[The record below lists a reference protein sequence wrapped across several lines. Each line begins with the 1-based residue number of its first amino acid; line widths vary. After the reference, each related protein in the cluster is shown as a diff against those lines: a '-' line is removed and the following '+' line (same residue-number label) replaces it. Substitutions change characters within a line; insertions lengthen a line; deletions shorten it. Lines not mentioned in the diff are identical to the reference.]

1 MIRYIIRR
9 LIQAVGVL
17 ILVSVLVFLL
27 VRLIP
32 GDPIQLLLGEDLSP
46 AVEQQL
52 IQRWGLDQP
61 LYEQYFRWVFN
72 ILQGDFG
79 QSIRTQ
85 EQIGNLIGS
94 RILPTMMLATGAM
107 LIAVSVGIPAGVVA
121 AYKARTGWDHF
132 AMFFALV
139 GLCVPHFWL
148 ALLLM
153 LAFSLNLG
161 WFPVSG
167 YASPFVDPL
176 GALRHL
182 VLPSL
187 ALGIGLAASI
197 SRMTRSTMLDVLSQ
211 DYIRT
216 ARAKGLSERVTVFG
230 HALKN
235 AMLPTITVIG
245 LQLGFLLGGAVVIE
259 ELFSYPGIGQLLIFA
274 ISNRDYPLVQSVVL
288 VFASVFVVINLL
300 VDISYAY
307 FDPRIRYD

>member
-1 MIRYIIRR
+1 MTRYIVRR
-9 LIQAVGVL
+9 LIQAAGVL
-17 ILVSVLVFLL
+17 LLVSVLVFGL

-32 GDPIQLLLGEDLSP
+32 GDPIRLLLGEDLSP
-46 AVEQQL
+46 SVEQQL

-61 LYEQYFRWVFN
+61 IYEQYARWLLD

-85 EQIGNLIGS
+85 QDISALIAS
-94 RILPTMMLATGAM
+94 RILPTLMLASGAM
-107 LIAVSVGIPAGVVA
+107 LIAVSIGIPAGVVA
-121 AYKARTGWDHF
+121 AYKSGSGWDHF
-132 AMFFALV
+132 AMLIALI
-139 GLCVPHFWL
+139 GLCIPHFWL

-153 LAFSLNLG
+153 LFFSLNLG

-167 YASPFVDPL
+167 YASPFNEPL
-176 GALRHL
+176 QALRYL

-197 SRMTRSTMLDVLSQ
+197 SRMTRSTMMDVLSQ

-259 ELFSYPGIGQLLIFA
+259 EMFSYPGIGQLLIFA

-288 VFASVFVVINLL
+288 VFAAVFVLINLM

-307 FDPRIRYD
+307 FDPRIRYS

>member
-1 MIRYIIRR
+1 MLRYIIRR

-17 ILVSVLVFLL
+17 ILVSILVFFL

-32 GDPIQLLLGEDLSP
+32 GDPIRLLLGEDLSP
-46 AVEQQL
+46 TVEQQL
-52 IQRWGLDQP
+52 IQKWGLDAP
-61 LYEQYFRWVFN
+61 LYEQYFLWMFN
-72 ILQGDFG
+72 IVQGDFG

-85 EQIGNLIGS
+85 EQIASLIGS
-94 RILPTMMLATGAM
+94 RILPTMMLSAGAM
-107 LIAVSVGIPAGVVA
+107 LIAVCVGIPAGVVA
-121 AYKARTGWDHF
+121 AYKAKTGWDHI
-132 AMFFALV
+132 AMFFALI

-167 YASPFVDPL
+167 YTSPFVDPV

-182 VLPSL
+182 ILPCL

-288 VFASVFVVINLL
+288 VFASVFVMINLL

-307 FDPRIRYD
+307 FDPRIRYE

>member
-1 MIRYIIRR
+1 MLRYIVRR
-9 LIQAVGVL
+9 LLQAIGVL
-17 ILVSVLVFLL
+17 LLVSILVFGLVH
-27 VRLIP
+27 LIP
-32 GDPIQLLLGEDLSP
+32 GDPIRLLLGENLSP
-46 AVEQQL
+46 SVEQQL
-52 IQRWGLDQP
+52 IRKWGLDQP
-61 LYEQYFRWVFN
+61 LYEQYGRWMFN
-72 ILQGDFG
+72 LLQGDFG

-85 EQIGNLIGS
+85 EQIGVLIAA
-94 RILPTMMLATGAM
+94 RIPPTLMLATAAM
-107 LIAVSVGIPAGVVA
+107 FIAVCVGIPAGVIA

-132 AMFFALV
+132 AMLMALI

-153 LAFSLNLG
+153 LGFSLHLG

-167 YASPFVDPL
+167 YASPTEDPVQ
-176 GALRHL
+176 ALRHL
-182 VLPSL
+182 VLPGI
-187 ALGIGLAASI
+187 ALGVGLAASI

-211 DYIRT
+211 DFIRT

-230 HALKN
+230 HALRN

-288 VFASVFVVINLL
+288 VFAAVFVLINLL

-307 FDPRIRYD
+307 FDPRIRYS

>member
-1 MIRYIIRR
+1 MLRYIVRR

-17 ILVSVLVFLL
+17 ILVSILVFFL

-32 GDPIQLLLGEDLSP
+32 GDPIRLLLGEDLSP
-46 AVEQQL
+46 TVEQQL
-52 IQRWGLDQP
+52 IQKWGLDAP
-61 LYEQYFRWVFN
+61 LYEQYFLWVFN
-72 ILQGDFG
+72 IVQGDFG

-85 EQIGNLIGS
+85 EQIASLIGS

-107 LIAVSVGIPAGVVA
+107 LIAVSVGIPAGVIA
-121 AYKARTGWDHF
+121 AYKARTGWDHI
-132 AMFFALV
+132 AMFFALI

-167 YASPFVDPL
+167 YTSPFVDPV

-182 VLPSL
+182 ILPCL

-288 VFASVFVVINLL
+288 VFASVFVMINLL

-307 FDPRIRYD
+307 FDPRIRYE

>member
-1 MIRYIIRR
+1 MLRYIVRR
-9 LIQAVGVL
+9 LVQSVGVL
-17 ILVSVLVFLL
+17 LLVSVLVFSL

-32 GDPIQLLLGEDLSP
+32 GDPIRLLLAEDLSP
-46 AVEQQL
+46 TVEQQL
-52 IQRWGLDQP
+52 IQKWGLDAP
-61 LYEQYFRWVFN
+61 LYEQYFRWLFN
-72 ILQGDFG
+72 IAQGDLG

-85 EQIGNLIGS
+85 EQINTLIGQ
-94 RILPTMMLATGAM
+94 RIPRTLMLSVGAM
-107 LIAVSVGIPAGVVA
+107 LVAISVGIPTGVVA
-121 AYKARTGWDHF
+121 AYKARTTWDHF
-132 AMFFALV
+132 AMLIALV
-139 GLCVPHFWL
+139 GLCIPHFWL

-167 YASPFVDPL
+167 YVSPLEDLPR
-176 GALRHL
+176 ALRHL

-216 ARAKGLSERVTVFG
+216 ARAKGLSERVTVFT
-230 HALKN
+230 HALRN
-235 AMLPTITVIG
+235 AMLPTITIIG

-259 ELFSYPGIGQLLIFA
+259 ELFSFPGIGQLLIFA

-288 VFASVFVVINLL
+288 VFAGIFVLINLL

-307 FDPRIRYD
+307 FDPRIRYE

>member
-1 MIRYIIRR
+1 MIRYIVRR
-9 LIQAVGVL
+9 LIQAAGVL
-17 ILVSVLVFLL
+17 LLVSVLVFGL

-32 GDPIQLLLGEDLSP
+32 GDPIRLLLGEDLSP
-46 AVEQQL
+46 TVEQQL
-52 IQRWGLDQP
+52 INKWGLDQP
-61 LYEQYFRWVFN
+61 LYEQYVRW
-72 ILQGDFG
+72 ILNVVQGDFG

-85 EQIGNLIGS
+85 EQIGSLIGS
-94 RILPTMMLATGAM
+94 RILPTLMLSTGAM
-107 LIAVSVGIPAGVVA
+107 LIAISVGIPAGVVA
-121 AYKARTGWDHF
+121 AYKARTGWDHL
-132 AMFFALV
+132 AMFMALV

-167 YASPFVDPL
+167 YASPFVEPL
-176 GALRHL
+176 EALRYL

-288 VFASVFVVINLL
+288 VFAAVFVLINLI

-307 FDPRIRYD
+307 FDPRIRYN

>member
-1 MIRYIIRR
+1 MIRYIVRR
-9 LIQAVGVL
+9 LVQAAGVL
-17 ILVSVLVFLL
+17 LLVSVLVFGL

-32 GDPIQLLLGEDLSP
+32 GDPIRLLLGEDLSP
-46 AVEQQL
+46 TVEQQL
-52 IQRWGLDQP
+52 ISKWGLDQP

-72 ILQGDFG
+72 VVQGDFG

-85 EQIGNLIGS
+85 EQIATLIGN
-94 RILPTMMLATGAM
+94 RILPTLMLSTGAM

-121 AYKARTGWDHF
+121 AYKARSGWDHL
-132 AMFFALV
+132 AMLMALI

-167 YASPFVDPL
+167 YASPFVDPVQ
-176 GALRHL
+176 ALRHL

-288 VFASVFVVINLL
+288 VFAAVFVLINLL

-307 FDPRIRYD
+307 FDPRIRYE